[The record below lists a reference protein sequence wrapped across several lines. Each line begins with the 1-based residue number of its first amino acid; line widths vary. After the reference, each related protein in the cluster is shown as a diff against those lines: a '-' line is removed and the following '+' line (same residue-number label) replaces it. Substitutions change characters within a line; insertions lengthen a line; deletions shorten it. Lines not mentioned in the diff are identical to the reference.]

1 MAAVTDA
8 GGALKEAFYY
18 EPFGQ
23 RTDAQGKP
31 LASAPSAVGSGFT
44 GHEHDDDL
52 GLINMRGRVFD
63 PVIRRFLSPD
73 PHVTNPLSGQ
83 SYNRYSY
90 VLNNPTNLIDPT
102 GFDCIG
108 QECSGYGTEYSSSG
122 FESSHGNDYSGVFT
136 RVEPSAPS
144 GFSGSAAGG
153 NGAGA
158 PVQAA
163 ERQRLVSMPT
173 GPSAPAGAIS
183 GPTVNAGS
191 GADKWNPHSNE
202 GRIHQALF
210 GGERAWQDPLE
221 PYKPALASFSASL
234 IPGLNSYMVLND
246 PEASVAGKVFAVGT
260 DVLSV
265 VGVGA
270 VIKFAKGSIR
280 LGTGLVRASKAIE
293 GVDIVAGGTEALA
306 TRARQIHSALGEIAQ
321 THRTTAVLDTT
332 AGRIVASGGRDLSL
346 VQQRMLVE
354 GEIAGKLNK
363 AHAEVT
369 ALKTARNLGGTPR
382 LMAVSRKICPQCTA
396 AIEASGGTL
405 TSPTTAVWP

>member
-1 MAAVTDA
+1 M
-8 GGALKEAFYY
+8 
-18 EPFGQ
+18 
-23 RTDAQGKP
+23 
-31 LASAPSAVGSGFT
+31 
-44 GHEHDDDL
+44 
-52 GLINMRGRVFD
+52 
-63 PVIRRFLSPD
+63 
-73 PHVTNPLSGQ
+73 TNPLSGQ

-122 FESSHGNDYSGVFT
+122 FESSYGNDYSGVFT

-183 GPTVNAGS
+183 GPTVNAG
-191 GADKWNPHSNE
+191 GDAAKWNPYTDE

-210 GGERAWQDPLE
+210 GGERGWQDPLE

-234 IPGLNSYMVLND
+234 VPGLNSYMVLND
-246 PEASVAGKVFAVGT
+246 PEVSTASKVFAVGT

-270 VIKFAKGSIR
+270 VIKVAKAG
-280 LGTGLVRASKAIE
+280 GGLVKGA
-293 GVDIVAGGTEALA
+293 VAGAKA
-306 TRARQIHSALGEIAQ
+306 AQ
-321 THRTTAVLDTT
+321 
-332 AGRIVASGGRDLSL
+332 G
-346 VQQRMLVE
+346 
-354 GEIAGKLNK
+354 AGK
-363 AHAEVT
+363 AA
-369 ALKTARNLGGTPR
+369 AQGGVYY
-382 LMAVSRKICPQCTA
+382 ADGVSIY
-396 AIEASGGTL
+396 ETL
-405 TSPTTAVWP
+405 F

>member
-1 MAAVTDA
+1 MTEA
-8 GGALKEAFYY
+8 GGALKDAFYY

-31 LASAPSAVGSGFT
+31 LASTPSATGSGFT

-122 FESSHGNDYSGVFT
+122 FESSYGNDYSGAFT

-144 GFSGSAAGG
+144 GFSGSAVGG

-163 ERQRLVSMPT
+163 ERRRLVSMLT

-183 GPTVNAGS
+183 GPTVKAGS
-191 GADKWNPHSNE
+191 GGEKWNPYTNE
-202 GRIHQALF
+202 GRIGLALF
-210 GGERAWQDPLE
+210 GSELPWQDPLE
-221 PYKPALASFSASL
+221 PYKPAYFFCCSSLPESRLRSAASTRASASSEVA
-234 IPGLNSYMVLND
+234 PD
-246 PEASVAGKVFAVGT
+246 AS
-260 DVLSV
+260 
-265 VGVGA
+265 
-270 VIKFAKGSIR
+270 R
-280 LGTGLVRASKAIE
+280 
-293 GVDIVAGGTEALA
+293 
-306 TRARQIHSALGEIAQ
+306 
-321 THRTTAVLDTT
+321 
-332 AGRIVASGGRDLSL
+332 
-346 VQQRMLVE
+346 
-354 GEIAGKLNK
+354 
-363 AHAEVT
+363 
-369 ALKTARNLGGTPR
+369 
-382 LMAVSRKICPQCTA
+382 
-396 AIEASGGTL
+396 
-405 TSPTTAVWP
+405 